1 MVLDQGKL
9 RLRRWPSGVTWRYC
23 VGIASVALAC
33 ASNAQNVENSTG
45 SSATRAIVTVESVSQ
60 AKRNTAAVMESGAE
74 KVSSRR
80 VALVIGNAS
89 YQRIPRLANPRHD
102 AQDVCATLK
111 SLQFEVVCLYDVATR
126 RDIREAVRVFASK
139 LDPRS
144 AAFFFYAGH
153 GVQVNGENYLL
164 PTNVDARSIADIEED
179 GLSLSYVLR
188 SLEEVR
194 SSPNIVILDACR
206 ENPFPKLAGAGVSR
220 GLARTEPPVGTMLV
234 YATAPNGVALDGTG
248 RNGLFTKYF
257 LNHAADSGKKIDEVF
272 QLVAKAVE
280 DEARTQRIE
289 QVPYRSSSYSG
300 AFCLASCENPEIA
313 AELEQ
318 IKLQRAEASKRVNAL
333 QEENAQLRRQAAERS
348 SKVAELE
355 EKIAALSRDVSATGD
370 QNTRASKELSQLRA
384 ALDAARQE
392 QAESELAKRRT
403 TAREAEI
410 AQLKEQMA
418 DLQLKALQLDAYRK
432 QLETLQN
439 QSNDTSKRMQVLA
452 EENSRLKRLA
462 EEKSSNVASL
472 ESRIV
477 HLSKEVEADGRRSS
491 RGQLEEELKQLRT
504 TLAEARAE
512 QLEAERMKKLAANR
526 ESEIVQLKEQ
536 LNDLNK
542 RSQQLGKR

>member
-1 MVLDQGKL
+1 
-9 RLRRWPSGVTWRYC
+9 
-23 VGIASVALAC
+23 
-33 ASNAQNVENSTG
+33 
-45 SSATRAIVTVESVSQ
+45 
-60 AKRNTAAVMESGAE
+60 
-74 KVSSRR
+74 
-80 VALVIGNAS
+80 
-89 YQRIPRLANPRHD
+89 
-102 AQDVCATLK
+102 
-111 SLQFEVVCLYDVATR
+111 
-126 RDIREAVRVFASK
+126 
-139 LDPRS
+139 
-144 AAFFFYAGH
+144 
-153 GVQVNGENYLL
+153 
-164 PTNVDARSIADIEED
+164 
-179 GLSLSYVLR
+179 
-188 SLEEVR
+188 
-194 SSPNIVILDACR
+194 
-206 ENPFPKLAGAGVSR
+206 
-220 GLARTEPPVGTMLV
+220 
-234 YATAPNGVALDGTG
+234 
-248 RNGLFTKYF
+248 
-257 LNHAADSGKKIDEVF
+257 
-272 QLVAKAVE
+272 
-280 DEARTQRIE
+280 
-289 QVPYRSSSYSG
+289 
-300 AFCLASCENPEIA
+300 
-313 AELEQ
+313 
-318 IKLQRAEASKRVNAL
+318 
-333 QEENAQLRRQAAERS
+333 
-348 SKVAELE
+348 
-355 EKIAALSRDVSATGD
+355 
-370 QNTRASKELSQLRA
+370 LRA

-542 RSQQLGKR
+542 RSQQLEDYRKQILVLQKENAEKTKLLDEKGDMPKSRRPVLVPSF